1 MRSFVNVLGVLMTF
15 LSISLACH
23 ADPVTDKKSIT
34 TLIHQ
39 FYREPEQAIS
49 AGEFKG
55 KFDPKRQCVLLKQ
68 YVHDSLIKT
77 GRLPAEKT
85 HCGIFGR
92 FPGYTLQDDMGG
104 WDAPPKYKLVSVA
117 VSGDLAEAVVEMPP
131 EYYPTTEK
139 KYYVARVE
147 SYLKRFP
154 QGWRIY
160 AARIYDRY
168 VHPEDLRFMPSGH
181 GPEYFYRVV
190 DEEGQP
196 PGIALPADRAS
207 K

>member
-1 MRSFVNVLGVLMTF
+1 MRSFFSALGVFVAILGVSF
-15 LSISLACH
+15 HSRADLA
-23 ADPVTDKKSIT
+23 TDKKNVT
-34 TLIHQ
+34 ALIQ
-39 FYREPEQAIS
+39 QLYREPEQAIS

-68 YVHDSLIKT
+68 YVHDSLVKH
-77 GRLPAEKT
+77 GRLSAEGAF
-85 HCGIFGR
+85 CGMFDR

-104 WDAPPKYKLVSVA
+104 WDAPPKHKLVSVA

-168 VHPEDLRFMPSGH
+168 VHPEDLRFLPGRS
-181 GPEYFYRVV
+181 PEDLYRVV
-190 DEEGQP
+190 YEKGQP
-196 PGIALPADRAS
+196 PGITLPADRAS